1 MMYSMKKVQLTA
13 EAYTAPQCS
22 RLPMVAEGVLCG
34 SYGASAEGFDENEK
48 VYDWGE

>member
-1 MMYSMKKVQLTA
+1 MKKNRLTTGTY
-13 EAYTAPQCS
+13 ETPQCI
-22 RLPMVAEGVLCG
+22 RMPLQAEGMLCG